1 VRLMND
7 GGCFRMQLL
16 LLMLVRVLACP
27 RGTRFVFFFFL
38 EDAVRTLAN
47 AKSLRKL

>member
-16 LLMLVRVLACP
+16 LLMLVRVV
-27 RGTRFVFFFFL
+27 RGSFFFFL

>member
-16 LLMLVRVLACP
+16 LLMLVRVLAFRVV
-27 RGTRFVFFFFL
+27 RGSFFFFL